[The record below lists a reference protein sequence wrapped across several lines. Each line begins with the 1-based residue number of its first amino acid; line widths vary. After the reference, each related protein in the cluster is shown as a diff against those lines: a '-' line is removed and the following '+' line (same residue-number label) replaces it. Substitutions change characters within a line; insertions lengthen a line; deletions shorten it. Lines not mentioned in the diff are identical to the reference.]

1 LLLIFSFS
9 CAILLSEK
17 RFLPCSMKCDFIIQ
31 HIILGICPPSAD
43 CRPPAALDVRSNGRR
58 ERETEGALPTCQVRV
73 LCFTWRQ
80 GGFSL
85 FQKQKGIGFVPI
97 PLFLLSRLI
106 VENIVVVVAFPA
118 FLTDLTNDFAVFL
131 RLLFGTS
138 AVNGTGQQK
147 HGYS

>member
-1 LLLIFSFS
+1 MIFCFG

-43 CRPPAALDVRSNGRR
+43 CRPPAALDVRSNGCR

-80 GGFSL
+80 GGFL
-85 FQKQKGIGFVPI
+85 CINIKGYRILPI
-97 PLFLLSRLI
+97 PCFYFIRFITPTASIAAAQTIQATDPIAHQNALCTKGLSPSTQAESLC
-106 VENIVVVVAFPA
+106 
-118 FLTDLTNDFAVFL
+118 
-131 RLLFGTS
+131 S
-138 AVNGTGQQK
+138 
-147 HGYS
+147 S